1 MKLKKKLV
9 ISICTCILI
18 IFALCITKS
27 HAFNPESF
35 SGIYTGNGTSR
46 FISWGNVIVGIIQTG
61 AVATAVISL
70 IVMGIKLMYAS
81 VEDKAEIKK
90 HAIPYVIGSLLIFGA
105 TSLVTIVADAGKTL
119 N

>member
-1 MKLKKKLV
+1 MKIKRKLI
-9 ISICTCILI
+9 ISICMGILI
-18 IFALCITKS
+18 MFTFCINKS
-27 HAFNPESF
+27 SAFNPESF

-70 IVMGIKLMYAS
+70 IIMGIKLMYAS

-90 HAIPYVIGSLLIFGA
+90 HAIPYVIGSMLIFGA
-105 TSLVTIVADAGKTL
+105 TSLITIVADAGKTL